1 MIGFN
6 HAPELLILLVIAFLV
21 FGPEKLPELA
31 RGAGRGLREFRRMS
45 SELQQSISTTFEEPL
60 QQVQQVHQEMQQ
72 QVQDVTRLA
81 NETLTQPWS
90 QPVSAPPAPAPFA
103 LPEPA
108 TVNSVVA
115 QVQHDEAHAAPVA
128 DVPAAHAVSNTDAPA
143 SAPQAPHGS
152 GATESV
158 VAAPLLAGAGGRLG
172 PESGSPPP
180 GHADVPAQPPV
191 HDVVV

>member
-90 QPVSAPPAPAPFA
+90 QPFSSQPGQAQMA

-108 TVNSVVA
+108 TVNSTVA
-115 QVQHDEAHAAPVA
+115 QLQHDEAHAAPVA
-128 DVPAAHAVSNTDAPA
+128 DVPAAHVVSSTDATAGAPPA
-143 SAPQAPHGS
+143 PNGLGS
-152 GATESV
+152 TETAFV
-158 VAAPLLAGAGGRLG
+158 APLLAGAGGRLG
-172 PESGSPPP
+172 PEAGSPPP
-180 GHADVPAQPPV
+180 GHDDVPARPPV